1 MTPAII
7 GLSVAYVSLA
17 VLLLSLS
24 LTAHWPVW
32 VKLTCI
38 VLLTGFYFLTFH
50 SLNGM
55 RGWPTTAD
63 LPERFLLLD
72 SSVTEPNKS
81 TGTDGVVYVW
91 IKSLQAD
98 RPASQP
104 RAFELP
110 YSKELH
116 SRLEEADNRMRN
128 GILQLGRRE
137 TRTPSAEEPAELL
150 RFGARRHELFLY
162 DLPDPAL
169 PEK

>member
-7 GLSVAYVSLA
+7 GLSIAYVALA

-24 LTAHWPVW
+24 LTTRWPVW

-55 RGWPTTAD
+55 RGWPTTVD

-81 TGTDGVVYVW
+81 TGTEGVVYIWV
-91 IKSLQAD
+91 KSLQAD

-116 SRLEEADNRMRN
+116 SRLQEAENRMRN
-128 GILQLGRRE
+128 GILQLGRHER
-137 TRTPSAEEPAELL
+137 RTLSAEETKGLL
-150 RFGARRHELFLY
+150 QFETRRHELYLY